1 MRKTNDQRLR
11 KIIKELHP
19 VELALLTE
27 RIDTMMRLTLD
38 DIKENPTAYDNFIVS
53 HEVYKEMAEKV
64 LAILTIDK

>member
-11 KIIKELHP
+11 KIIKDLHP

-38 DIKENPTAYDNFIVS
+38 AIEKNPTDYDNFIVS
-53 HEVYKEMAEKV
+53 HEVYQDMCQKV
-64 LAILTIDK
+64 LEILKAE